1 MDGLGYNNWENKNN
15 AYDDDQSDSSP
26 PVYTSD
32 SYGFS
37 AEASPQGKRKSV
49 GKAKASKNLYDYNIE
64 EDDYNYGSSPEPVK
78 SKYGKDYKSASG
90 SGQHSSQPARR
101 KTTEERM
108 KEILDRN
115 DADKKAART
124 ASELEDVGTSTWKS
138 SWDNIIEGVG
148 SADGSKEEEDDEEE
162 ASVKSPNLPRSKNVK
177 DEDVDHSLSDSSFGD
192 FEISASDLEVHLTSK
207 HANYFVFYEL
217 LILIL
222 TQGPGCICYVSNLN
236 NKHYYYHRH

>member
-1 MDGLGYNNWENKNN
+1 MDGLGYNNWDNKNN
-15 AYDDDQSDSSP
+15 VYDDDQSDSSP

-49 GKAKASKNLYDYNIE
+49 GKAKSSKNIYDYNIE
-64 EDDYNYGSSPEPVK
+64 ADDNSYGSSPEPVK

-90 SGQHSSQPARR
+90 SGQHSNQPARR

-124 ASELEDVGTSTWKS
+124 ANELEDTGTKTWKS
-138 SWDNIIEGVG
+138 TWDDIIEGVG
-148 SADGSKEEEDDEEE
+148 SVDGSKEDEEE
-162 ASVKSPNLPRSKNVK
+162 ASVKSPDQSRLKNMK
-177 DEDVDHSLSDSSFGD
+177 DDVDHSLSDSSFGD
-192 FEISASDLEVHLTSK
+192 FEISASDLEVHLTSRLLSRV
-207 HANYFVFYEL
+207 AFYVL
-217 LILIL
+217 LINRGIL
-222 TQGPGCICYVSNLN
+222 TDDVCT
-236 NKHYYYHRH
+236 